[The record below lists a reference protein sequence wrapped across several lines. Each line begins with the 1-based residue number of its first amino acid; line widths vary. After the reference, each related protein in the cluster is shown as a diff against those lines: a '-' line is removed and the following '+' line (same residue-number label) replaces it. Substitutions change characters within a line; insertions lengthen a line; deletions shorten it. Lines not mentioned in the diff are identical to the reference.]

1 MTLDKHTRAK
11 LRAHC
16 LNLHDDDGVD
26 PREFFQPSRG
36 RRQDNRKARQLC
48 RQVAETLDQVLA
60 GETADELVS
69 SLHIDSVIP
78 APDAAR
84 LLVTV
89 RTDLRGDANLLQRI
103 QQRLA
108 DHRGR
113 LRCAVS
119 ATITRR
125 KTPNLEFR
133 ILGTASSEVQP

>member
-1 MTLDKHTRAK
+1 MTLDKRTRAK

-16 LNLHDDDGVD
+16 LDLHEDDGVD

-69 SLHIDSVIP
+69 SLHVESVIP
-78 APDAAR
+78 APDASR
-84 LLVTV
+84 LLVTL
-89 RTDLRGDANLLQRI
+89 RTDLRGNAILLEQIER
-103 QQRLA
+103 RLA

-133 ILGTASSEVQP
+133 ILGPTTPEVQP